1 MITFFR
7 RWLTSWPALIL
18 LGLVL
23 VAFAITGIG
32 DPFGT
37 GTVPTGAVAKV
48 GTRNISENEVARAFD
63 RLVRTI
69 REQDPAAVA
78 TQIAKDGGVA
88 VAVNQIIGQ
97 AALAEL
103 GTSMGVSASDRAI
116 GAVIAGVQ
124 AFQLGGKFDESTYR
138 AVLAQQRLSDKE
150 LREGIHDD
158 LVRRQLLTPVTA
170 SLGVPENMALPYAQL
185 LVDVHRGA
193 VALAPIMPGPPPT
206 AAEVTKFYTANK
218 AAFTLPERRAFRYA
232 VIDSDKVTSGIKIT
246 DEQIAAA
253 FAKDAARYGAAATRK
268 LQQVVVADEAAAK
281 AIVAAAAT
289 EGFAAAAQ
297 RLGGFGAADIA
308 LGEQTQADFAKTT
321 SPAVAGAAFA
331 APVGGVTQPI
341 KTDFGW
347 HVVKVEAT
355 GAGKTLAQVKGKV
368 EAELRAAAAKTAVAD
383 LVARI
388 EDGVEAGKSFA
399 DIARDNGLTIL
410 TQGAVTAD
418 GGGDPALA
426 PVAAKAFRHEPGD
439 GAAVEDLAAPGAP
452 QQQLIIVETMQVLP
466 PTLQPLDVV
475 RAAATEGAARDK
487 ALAAARTKA
496 DAVVA
501 AVKKGGNFIEAVA
514 AQELPPAQPLA
525 GRRADVLR
533 QPNVPPIIRA
543 FLDTPKGTV
552 QVVPS
557 PQGWVMIHT
566 SDIEKGDVAAVP
578 GLVEATRNEIAGQ
591 LPEEFAAAFAT
602 AAERAMGTT
611 RNQAAIDALTRR
623 LSGLDATE

>member
-23 VAFAITGIG
+23 IAFAVTGIG
-32 DPFGT
+32 DPFGSRN
-37 GTVPTGAVAKV
+37 VPTGAVAKV
-48 GTRNISENEVARAFD
+48 GTRNISEGEVSRAFD

-69 REQDPAAVA
+69 RDQDPTAVA
-78 TQIAKDGGVA
+78 TQVAKDGGVA

-103 GTSMGVSASDRAI
+103 GTSMGLSASDRAI

-185 LVDVHRGA
+185 LVDIHRGA
-193 VALAPIMPGPPPT
+193 VALSPMLPTAPPT
-206 AAEVTKFYTANK
+206 AAEIEKFYNANK

-232 VIDSDKVTSGIKIT
+232 VIDSDKAAANVQIT
-246 DEQIAAA
+246 DAQIAAA
-253 FAKDAARYGAAATRK
+253 FAKDAAKYGAAATRK
-268 LQQVVVADEAAAK
+268 LSQVVVADEAAAK
-281 AIVAAAAT
+281 AIVAAAAS
-289 EGFAAAAQ
+289 EGFAAAAK
-297 RLGGFGAADIA
+297 RLGGFEAGDIA
-308 LGEQTQADFAKTT
+308 LGDQTQADFAKAT
-321 SPAVAGAAFA
+321 SPAVATAAFA

-347 HVVKVEAT
+347 HVVKVESV
-355 GAGKTLAQVKGKV
+355 GAGKTLAQVKDKV
-368 EAELRAAAAKTAVAD
+368 EAELRAAAARTAVAD

-399 DIARDNGLTIL
+399 DVARDNGLTIL
-410 TQGAVTAD
+410 TQGAITAD
-418 GGGDPALA
+418 AGGNPALA
-426 PVAAKAFRHEPGD
+426 PVAAKAFRHDPGD
-439 GAAVEDLAAPGAP
+439 GAVVEDLAAPGAP
-452 QQQLIIVETMQVLP
+452 QQLIVVETTSVLP
-466 PTLQPLDVV
+466 PTLQPLASV

-487 ALAAARTKA
+487 ALAAARVKA

-501 AVKKGGNFIEAVA
+501 AVKKGGNFVEAVA
-514 AQELPPAQPLA
+514 AQGLPPAQPLA

-533 QPNVPPIIRA
+533 QPNVPPIVRA

-566 SDIEKGDVAAVP
+566 SDIEKGDVAGVP

-591 LPEEFAAAFAT
+591 LPEEFAAAFAG

-611 RNQAAIDALTRR
+611 RNQGAIDALTRR
-623 LSGLDATE
+623 LSGLDAAE